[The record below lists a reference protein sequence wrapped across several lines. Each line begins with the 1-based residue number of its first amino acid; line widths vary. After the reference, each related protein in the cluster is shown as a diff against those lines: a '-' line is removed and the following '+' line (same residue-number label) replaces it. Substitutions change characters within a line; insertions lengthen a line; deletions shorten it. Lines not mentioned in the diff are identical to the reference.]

1 MVFQRVI
8 GQSEMYN
15 SDAHAWKDSSDCWVC
30 EKHNKIVI
38 EMNSL
43 TEIVDEEFQ
52 EVMQISQVLNND
64 QGSSAPLGAPSQP
77 LDGDGNL
84 KPVYEDMLEEL
95 FESQLASTC
104 SNGRL
109 PSASAT
115 DSSSEHIKVPDND
128 ANCDYQVVDYHS

>member
-1 MVFQRVI
+1 MVFQRVM

-15 SDAHAWKDSSDCWVC
+15 NDAHAWKDSSDCWVC

-38 EMNSL
+38 EMNKL

-64 QGSSAPLGAPSQP
+64 QGSGASLAAPSQP

-95 FESQLASTC
+95 FESQPASTC

-115 DSSSEHIKVPDND
+115 DNSGEHITAP
-128 ANCDYQVVDYHS
+128 ANEMNHDYQVVDYHS